1 MGRDSTHTHWL
12 SRHLWRVAWRAL
24 CTMAVSYHAGIHNS
38 HQQDGVT
45 WYQIKV
51 SVSTGS
57 EWLVDHRFSEFE
69 ALRTALTRGGVNVD
83 HFPRKHLVRSNSSS
97 VVADREKDL
106 SAFLKDFVLE
116 HVDLQPVRDFLQLD
130 KAVIEPAAAAP
141 QPQLPNASA
150 AFTQQ
155 EGSGAPARSVNPL
168 PATIARPGEQPTA
181 NTDPVRDRAMSA
193 AERIKHARN
202 NNTTS
207 DNRETLGVPSFLAP
221 VRPQADRETLEPF
234 LPIGFQRATAVEQF
248 RVQEAEA
255 GRVQADATIIGDDMP
270 LGFRRATVYG
280 AHDERF

>member
-1 MGRDSTHTHWL
+1 MHL
-12 SRHLWRVAWRAL
+12 CSRIVLTL
-24 CTMAVSYHAGIHNS
+24 C
-38 HQQDGVT
+38 
-45 WYQIKV
+45 
-51 SVSTGS
+51 
-57 EWLVDHRFSEFE
+57 
-69 ALRTALTRGGVNVD
+69 
-83 HFPRKHLVRSNSSS
+83 RSNSSS

-130 KAVIEPAAAAP
+130 KAVIEPAAAAA

-168 PATIARPGEQPTA
+168 PATIARPAEQPTA

-255 GRVQADATIIGDDMP
+255 GRVQADATIIGDVIHP
-270 LGFRRATVYG
+270 IAIHAVLTLVLAGHAAGLQKGNSVRCT
-280 AHDERF
+280 